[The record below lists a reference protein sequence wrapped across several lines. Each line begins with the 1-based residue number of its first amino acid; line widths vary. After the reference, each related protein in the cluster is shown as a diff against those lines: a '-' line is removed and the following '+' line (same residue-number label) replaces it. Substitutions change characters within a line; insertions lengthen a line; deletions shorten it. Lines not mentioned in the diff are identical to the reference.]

1 MNAVDVAIEW
11 HPVGKSSA
19 KISTQIGGYDEVDQL
34 IKSFHRIFF
43 SRYWLITAYAD
54 KLHAFWHWC
63 EAHIVSTSEKFHF
76 FRKVKVVNSN
86 NLMRFKVMR
95 VWYELYSLRCWI
107 DGQFLPSA
115 CQMTSIHTH
124 WDWVAIIRNRAS
136 HDCRLLFRCHFLLT
150 VCCLALPLLSS
161 WWHRIYGITRWKHE
175 DARSFVPMYWVTHSH
190 QMVE

>member
-63 EAHIVSTSEKFHF
+63 EAHIVSASEKFHF
-76 FRKVKVVNSN
+76 FRKVKVVNFN

-95 VWYELYSLRCWI
+95 IWYELYSLRCWI
-107 DGQFLPSA
+107 DHFYRLHAKWHPSTPIEIGLRLFAIELRMIADCCFAAIFYLQFVVWL
-115 CQMTSIHTH
+115 
-124 WDWVAIIRNRAS
+124 
-136 HDCRLLFRCHFLLT
+136 CHFYLHDDI
-150 VCCLALPLLSS
+150 A
-161 WWHRIYGITRWKHE
+161 Y
-175 DARSFVPMYWVTHSH
+175 
-190 QMVE
+190 MV